1 MTKIS
6 ALPQATPA
14 ASADEFVM
22 VQSGTT
28 KRVAASVLTS
38 DVAKF
43 GELYQEVATS
53 KYTAAPASIGSDP
66 TSNRITMSDTSDMYV
81 GRPLR
86 YTYNSVVYYGI
97 VSAISGSSYIDIAGA
112 TLNTTQALT
121 KLEIG
126 HRNAVVQMPFF
137 ISGVYGNGTVA
148 TLLATDMNAYVRWKE
163 SPAALASFDVT
174 HKTADTGGSQP
185 KIQVYLNGN
194 AVSTQ
199 NTNQG
204 PAVSGTP
211 GTWTANS
218 AVAINTSNYSITFDQ
233 SIEIGVT
240 AGTNSNAENLSGNL
254 VFVLKG

>member
-6 ALPQATPA
+6 ALTQATTA
-14 ASADEFVM
+14 ASGDQFVM
-22 VQSGTT
+22 VQSGAT

-53 KYTAAPASIGSDP
+53 KYTATPAS
-66 TSNRITMSDTSDMYV
+66 TSRITMSDTSDMYV

-97 VSAISGSSYIDIAGA
+97 VSAISGSAYIDIAGA
-112 TLNTTQALT
+112 TLNTGQALT

-126 HRNAVVQMPFF
+126 NMNAVVQMPFF
-137 ISGVYGNGTVA
+137 VSGVYGNGTVA
-148 TLLATDMNAYVRWKE
+148 TLLASDMNAYVRWKE

-199 NTNQG
+199 NSNQG